1 MEPVYMTARTFRPLC
16 LKDAETFVEYRWYDD
31 GEPPAC
37 VRTKTQSFSS
47 EVEGEVDLRECCEVA
62 LDEDP
67 VGDDLIVAQTVYCD
81 KMTMPDTDGRSPGEY
96 MWDEGVKECT
106 RDG

>member
-1 MEPVYMTARTFRPLC
+1 M
-16 LKDAETFVEYRWYDD
+16 VEYRWYEEDV
-31 GEPPAC
+31 EPKC
-37 VRTKTQSFSS
+37 TRTKTQSLSS
-47 EVEGEVDLRECCEVA
+47 EVEGEVDVRECCEVA
-62 LDEDP
+62 LGENP
-67 VGDDLIVAQTVYCD
+67 EGTDLIVAQTIYCD